1 MIEEAEKELLKQAQ
15 RGDMDAFATL
25 FEEFR
30 PVIHQ
35 TAYRL
40 VGQNDAYDLT
50 MTVFLKAWQ
59 SLPGFQGR
67 SSLRTWLYRITYRAA
82 IDHLRE
88 RKLRQAPPVPE
99 RDGEPV
105 EREIA
110 DERQKRPDQ
119 TVADADLAEHM
130 NAALDRLSAEHR
142 TALLLRYT
150 EDLSYLEMAS
160 VMGVSIGT
168 VMSRLFN
175 ARRKLRVLL
184 ERKMGEV

>member
-1 MIEEAEKELLKQAQ
+1 MWEDAENKLLKQAQ
-15 RGDMDAFATL
+15 GGDMDAFAAL

-30 PVIHQ
+30 PLIHR
-35 TAYRL
+35 TACRL
-40 VGQNDAYDLT
+40 VGQDDAYDLT
-50 MTVFLKAWQ
+50 MTVFLKAWR

-88 RKLRQAPPVPE
+88 RRIRQAPPAPE

-110 DERQKRPDQ
+110 DERGKRPDEA
-119 TVADADLAEHM
+119 VADADLAEHV
-130 NAALDRLSAEHR
+130 NAALERLSAEHR

-150 EDLSYLEMAS
+150 EGLSYLEMAS

-175 ARRKLRVLL
+175 ARRKLRGLL
-184 ERKMGEV
+184 EKEIGEV

>member
-1 MIEEAEKELLKQAQ
+1 MMEDAEKKLLKQAQ
-15 RGDMDAFATL
+15 GGDMDAFASL
-25 FEEFR
+25 FEEIR

-35 TAYRL
+35 AAYRL
-40 VGQNDAYDLT
+40 VGRDDAYDLT

-88 RKLRQAPPVPE
+88 RKVRQAPPAPE
-99 RDGEPV
+99 RDGVPV

-110 DERQKRPDQ
+110 DERQKRPDEA
-119 TVADADLAEHM
+119 VADAELAGHV
-130 NAALDRLSAEHR
+130 NAALDRLSVEHR

-150 EDLSYLEMAS
+150 EGLSYLEMAS
-160 VMGVSIGT
+160 VMRVSIGT

-175 ARRKLRVLL
+175 ARRKLRELL
-184 ERKMGEV
+184 EREIGEV

>member
-1 MIEEAEKELLKQAQ
+1 MMEDAEKMLLKQAQ
-15 RGDMDAFATL
+15 GGDMDAFVAL

-30 PVIHQ
+30 PMVYR
-35 TAYRL
+35 TACRL
-40 VGQNDAYDLT
+40 VGEGDAYDMT

-67 SSLRTWLYRITYRAA
+67 SSLQTWLYRITYRAA
-82 IDHLRE
+82 IDSLRQ
-88 RKLRQAPPVPE
+88 RRIRQAPPTAE
-99 RDGEPV
+99 RDGESV

-110 DERQKRPDQ
+110 DERQKRPDEA
-119 TVADADLAEHM
+119 VADAELATHV

-142 TALLLRYT
+142 MALLLRYR

-160 VMGVSIGT
+160 VMGVSLGT

-175 ARRKLRVLL
+175 ARRRLRKLM
-184 ERKMGEV
+184 EEEIGEV